1 MRRVP
6 AGSAVVA
13 EKRVNVYT
21 PRGGGSMEIALII
34 VGGVVLITVLPML
47 IQNRQKKGL
56 KADPALNDTVA
67 ELERKVAS
75 LEERLTVRDERINQ
89 LETTVSFV
97 NRLLDDK
104 SPKA

>member
-1 MRRVP
+1 
-6 AGSAVVA
+6 
-13 EKRVNVYT
+13 
-21 PRGGGSMEIALII
+21 MEIALII
-34 VGGVVLITVLPML
+34 VGGVILVTVLPML

-56 KADPALNDTVA
+56 MPDPALNDKVA

-75 LEERLTVRDERINQ
+75 LEERLTVRDGRIDQ

-104 SPKA
+104 GPKA